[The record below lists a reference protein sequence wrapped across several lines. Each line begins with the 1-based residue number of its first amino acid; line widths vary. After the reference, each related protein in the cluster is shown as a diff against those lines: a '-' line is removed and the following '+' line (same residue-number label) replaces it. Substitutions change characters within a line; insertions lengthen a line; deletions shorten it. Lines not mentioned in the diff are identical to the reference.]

1 MPTASKGPI
10 ADVNAQIAGIREGSA
25 LISDSILQM
34 ISDELGFDQTSKA
47 ELAKRA
53 DTSGR
58 MMILAIALTCVL
70 GFFLFYTY
78 LMKRSVL
85 RPLDRMRRTMDQVA
99 NDASAIQL
107 RVTIERSDEMGQL
120 G

>member
-1 MPTASKGPI
+1 
-10 ADVNAQIAGIREGSA
+10 
-25 LISDSILQM
+25 M

-70 GFFLFYTY
+70 GCFLFYTY